1 MATWKEIHNKYFML
15 HWCFDWHFSLGFHV
29 DFKRRKTGK
38 DKIIYG
44 PYIDIHFL
52 WYIFSIGYQPYWG
65 TFNQ

>member
-15 HWCFDWHFSLGFHV
+15 HWCFDWHFSL
-29 DFKRRKTGK
+29 RRKTGK